1 MTTITDTGLR
11 LALLDGIKAEDERTL
26 SRQIERL
33 REKQS
38 ELTRIQ
44 REAKQLATAILTTQR
59 QIAAIT
65 DEMANLIAQ
74 RAYAVANSAPYV
86 VG

>member
-11 LALLDGIKAEDERTL
+11 LAILDGIKAEDERTL
-26 SRQIERL
+26 ARQIERL
-33 REKQS
+33 RERQT

-44 REAKQLATAILTTQR
+44 REAKQIAQQILVTQR

-65 DEMANLIAQ
+65 DEMSNLIAS
-74 RAYAVANSAPYV
+74 RRVLRNAHHM
-86 VG
+86 